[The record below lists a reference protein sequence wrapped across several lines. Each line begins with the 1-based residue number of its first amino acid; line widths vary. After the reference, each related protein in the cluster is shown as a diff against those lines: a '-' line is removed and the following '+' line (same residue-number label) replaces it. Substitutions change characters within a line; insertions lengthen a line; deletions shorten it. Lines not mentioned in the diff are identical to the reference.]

1 MGWRSDEARV
11 RVGGGGGVEGG
22 GGVLGALWMCTKFV
36 SAFFLSLVPR
46 LSRAD
51 SDAVGLN
58 VLGK

>member
-1 MGWRSDEARV
+1 MRPGLEW
-11 RVGGGGGVEGG
+11 VGVGVKRGAEG
-22 GGVLGALWMCTKFV
+22 VGALWMCTKFV
-36 SAFFLSLVPR
+36 SAFFLSLFPR

>member
-11 RVGGGGGVEGG
+11 RVGGVGVKRGAEGA
-22 GGVLGALWMCTKFV
+22 GALWMCTKFV
-36 SAFFLSLVPR
+36 SAFFASLFPR

>member
-11 RVGGGGGVEGG
+11 RAGRGGGEEGGGGGGCIMDVHE
-22 GGVLGALWMCTKFV
+22 VRF
-36 SAFFLSLVPR
+36 SLFPR